1 MVEAQTWTR
10 RMSNPRLD
18 STVAVAAADQVLD
31 IPATPT
37 AELKNSTYAVGSH
50 VSPNL
55 LTAVIIASWFMSNIG
70 VLLLNK
76 YLLSFY
82 GYRYPIFLTMLHML
96 SCASYSYVAINLLG
110 IVPRQHILS
119 RKQLLK
125 ILALCVIFC
134 FSVVCGNTSLRYIP
148 VSFNQAIGATTP
160 FFTAIFAF
168 LITCKKEL
176 AEVYF
181 ALLPVVFGIVLATNS
196 EPLFN
201 LFGFLVCIGST
212 SGRALKS
219 VVQGILLTNESEKLH
234 SMNLLLYMAP
244 MAAMILL
251 PFSLYIEGNVAGLT
265 LEKARIDSF
274 IIFLLIGNATV
285 AYLVNLT
292 NFLVTKHTSALTL
305 QVLGNAKAALA
316 AFVSVMVFRNPVT
329 VMGISGFA
337 VTIMGVVLY
346 SEAKK
351 RSKCAPSFRPL
362 LARLEERLKRELD
375 EVLTQEEKLWHQR
388 SQATWIAEGDRT
400 TAYYHMSTR
409 IRHEHNKVCRL
420 RVGFDAWCADPA
432 ILQRHAHAFFR
443 SLFTSEGF
451 QPDHDYSETTF
462 RHFTGEDLRP
472 LVALITIEEVRR
484 HSAEVD
490 LCDICMHGREDI
502 DHVLR
507 MCIVAEGTWS
517 RLIPPELTFVPSDD
531 DWFVRFTILC
541 WLLWKRR
548 CSLVLVPV
556 MGAME
561 DFISKGNRLVIEC
574 KQSFH
579 EQVISHRAF
588 HSIVLW
594 KWPPEWVD

>member
-18 STVAVAAADQVLD
+18 STFTAADDQVLD

-37 AELKNSTYAVGSH
+37 AELKNSTYAVGSTL
-50 VSPNL
+50 SPNL
-55 LTAVIIASWFMSNIG
+55 VTALIIASWFMSNIG

-96 SCASYSYVAINLLG
+96 SCASYSYVAINFLE

-119 RKQLLK
+119 RKQFFK
-125 ILALCVIFC
+125 ILALCIIFC

-168 LITCKKEL
+168 LITCKKES

-201 LFGFLVCIGST
+201 FFGFLVCIGST

-219 VVQGILLTNESEKLH
+219 VVQGILLTNEAEKLH

-251 PFSLYIEGNVAGLT
+251 PLSLYIEGNVARVT
-265 LEKARIDSF
+265 AEKARTDSF

-316 AFVSVMVFRNPVT
+316 AFVSVLVFRNPVT
-329 VMGISGFA
+329 VMGITGFA
-337 VTIMGVVLY
+337 VTVMGVVLY

-351 RSKCAPSFRPL
+351 RSK
-362 LARLEERLKRELD
+362 
-375 EVLTQEEKLWHQR
+375 V
-388 SQATWIAEGDRT
+388 
-400 TAYYHMSTR
+400 TAH
-409 IRHEHNKVCRL
+409 
-420 RVGFDAWCADPA
+420 
-432 ILQRHAHAFFR
+432 
-443 SLFTSEGF
+443 
-451 QPDHDYSETTF
+451 
-462 RHFTGEDLRP
+462 
-472 LVALITIEEVRR
+472 
-484 HSAEVD
+484 
-490 LCDICMHGREDI
+490 
-502 DHVLR
+502 
-507 MCIVAEGTWS
+507 
-517 RLIPPELTFVPSDD
+517 
-531 DWFVRFTILC
+531 
-541 WLLWKRR
+541 
-548 CSLVLVPV
+548 
-556 MGAME
+556 
-561 DFISKGNRLVIEC
+561 
-574 KQSFH
+574 
-579 EQVISHRAF
+579 
-588 HSIVLW
+588 
-594 KWPPEWVD
+594 